1 MTDPTFDF
9 DKMFCFAL
17 YSTANAMVR
26 NYAKPLDELGIT
38 YPQLLVLA
46 ALWEKDDISAS
57 TLSEKTLYDLG
68 ALTPIIKR
76 LENAGLVNVYLDPTD
91 RRRRNVLLTAQ
102 GRKLKPAAARVF
114 NDTSCKVNLTPDEVA
129 AVLDVCRKVKGR
141 LAS

>member
-9 DKMFCFAL
+9 DKMLCFAL

-46 ALWEKDDISAS
+46 ALWEKDDVSAS

-76 LENAGLVNVYLDPTD
+76 LENAGLVEVYLDPAD

-102 GRKLKPAAARVF
+102 GRKLKPAAAHVF
-114 NDTSCKVNLTPDEVA
+114 TDTSCKVNLTPEEVA
-129 AVLDVCRKVKGR
+129 AVLNVCRKVKGR